1 MQPISYFCVGSDCFP
16 FAAVKVKFQC
26 FAGRLFLSF
35 HFLLLPSQVLF
46 CRPPSSAWL
55 LQLLS
60 LLCTVTLF
68 PSLAHLSEPSF
79 TPKAHAPYPAAE
91 RLSSDCHPLTRFY
104 PCSPSRTGNPLV
116 QLPTVGHCFPS
127 SPWRGNLVL
136 PTHGTRCG
144 SCPQDEQLTACTDL
158 IALAGLCSHSSMP
171 HVTTSSAGMQQS
183 SLGTTPWAS
192 LWNHHAAQGPAQPF
206 GAHQGNHARSQQV
219 WAGARK
225 LVFLVPRQKRAMIS
239 ASRAPNT

>member
-1 MQPISYFCVGSDCFP
+1 MQPISYFRVGSDCFP

-91 RLSSDCHPLTRFY
+91 RLSSDCHPLTR
-104 PCSPSRTGNPLV
+104 CWVLSL
-116 QLPTVGHCFPS
+116 LPQ
-127 SPWRGNLVL
+127 
-136 PTHGTRCG
+136 
-144 SCPQDEQLTACTDL
+144 QDREPIGAAANNG
-158 IALAGLCSHSSMP
+158 ALLS
-171 HVTTSSAGMQQS
+171 
-183 SLGTTPWAS
+183 
-192 LWNHHAAQGPAQPF
+192 
-206 GAHQGNHARSQQV
+206 
-219 WAGARK
+219 
-225 LVFLVPRQKRAMIS
+225 LVPLEGQPGVTHSWHSMWKLS
-239 ASRAPNT
+239 PG